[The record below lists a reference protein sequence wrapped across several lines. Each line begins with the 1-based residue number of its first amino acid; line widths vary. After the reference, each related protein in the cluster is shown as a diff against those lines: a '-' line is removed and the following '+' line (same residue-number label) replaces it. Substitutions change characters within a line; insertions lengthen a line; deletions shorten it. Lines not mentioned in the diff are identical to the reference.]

1 MNRILSF
8 FLALFMFDF
17 TATAQNFVHPG
28 GLHTLADLDRMKAKV
43 AAGEHPWIDG
53 WNKLITDKQAQ
64 NTYTAMPTAN
74 MGASRQRADADAHA
88 AYLNA
93 IRWYISGDTSYAA
106 CARKILNAWAY
117 TVNQVPTGTDIS
129 GLGGIPIFDFALA
142 AEVLRIY
149 PNWSSTDF
157 AQFKSMMT
165 TYFYPLVHNF
175 LTNHNG
181 ACISHYW
188 ANWDIANI
196 GALIAMGVLCDD
208 TAIFNEGI
216 QYFKNGAGSGSIAN
230 AVYYMHSPTL
240 GQWQE
245 SGRDQEHAQL
255 GVGMMGYLC
264 QVAWNQGVDLF
275 GYNNNRLLAGAE
287 YVARTNLSQPVPYTS
302 YNNCH
307 NANQRWVSINGLG
320 RLDDRPVWELLY
332 NHYVVRQGLSAPN
345 IQAMAQVTRPEH
357 GSIDHFGYGTLTFTL
372 NASSSPYP
380 PSPVP
385 SAPTGVTATAGA
397 SRITINWNVPGAS
410 IVQGYT
416 IKRATAPGGPY
427 TTIATWSDNTSP
439 QYTDKS
445 ATNGTTYYY
454 VVAANNQSGT
464 SAHSVEVSATPM
476 AASSTLPTGWSR
488 KDIGSVGVT
497 GSAGYANVSNNTFV
511 TSGAGSGIGG
521 TSDGFGF
528 TYRIV
533 SGDVTITAR
542 VYGMSGSINK
552 TGVMIR
558 ESLDP
563 NAKAF
568 IMKLGDVGLRQA
580 GFGKRTTTGGSMS
593 WIGGNDYTWLP
604 AWFRLQ
610 RSGSTITAY
619 ESSDGVN
626 WFVVGST
633 TVSMNSV
640 CYVGLVNCSGSTTAL
655 NTTTFDNVAISYNGI
670 NIHPL

>member
-1 MNRILSF
+1 MCRIQHLAFALVF
-8 FLALFMFDF
+8 FYSI
-17 TATAQNFVHPG
+17 TSTAQNFVHPG
-28 GLHTLADLDRMKAKV
+28 GLHMLADLDRMKNKV

-53 WNKLITDKQAQ
+53 WNKLIADKQAQ
-64 NTYTAMPTAN
+64 NTYTATPTAN

-117 TVNQVPTGTDIS
+117 TVNQVPSGIDVS

-157 AQFKSMMT
+157 EKFKSMMT
-165 TYFYPLVHNF
+165 AYFYPLVHNF
-175 LTNHNG
+175 LTSHNG

-196 GALIAMGVLCDD
+196 GALLAMGVLCDD

-230 AVYYMHSPTL
+230 AVYYLHSPTL

-332 NHYVVRQGLSAPN
+332 NHYVVKKGLRAPN
-345 IQAMAQVTRPEH
+345 IQAMAQITRPEH
-357 GSIDHFGYGTLTFTL
+357 GSADHFGYGTLTFTL
-372 NASSSPYP
+372 KASSSRYP

-385 SAPTGVTATAGA
+385 SAPTGVTATAGT
-397 SRITINWNVPGAS
+397 SRIILNWKVPNAS

-427 TTIATWSDNTSP
+427 TTIATWSDNTYP

-445 ATNGTTYYY
+445 VTNGTTYYY

-464 SAHSVEVSATPM
+464 SAQSVEVSATPM
-476 AASSTLPTGWSR
+476 VTSSTLPTGWSR
-488 KDIGSVGVT
+488 ADIGNVGVT
-497 GSAGYANVSNNTFV
+497 GSTGYAGVSNHTFV

-528 TYRIV
+528 THRMV

-542 VYGMSGSINK
+542 INDMSGKISK
-552 TGVMIR
+552 TGIMIR
-558 ESLDP
+558 ESLDS
-563 NAKAF
+563 NSKAF

-580 GFGKRTTTGGSMS
+580 AFGMRTTTGGPMS
-593 WIGGNDYTWLP
+593 WAGGNDYTWLP

-610 RSGSTITAY
+610 RSGNTITAY

-640 CYVGLVNCSGSTTAL
+640 YYVGLVNCSGSTTAL
-655 NTTTFDNVAISYNGI
+655 NTTTFDHVSISNKGFD
-670 NIHPL
+670 N